1 MLTPFHLKSGNLS
14 PKKQQV
20 EQDLKI
26 VIRAKNKV
34 KYFSIGTKKS
44 IFDMDCS
51 TKQTIAT
58 FVDKQI
64 PKLLKESLE
73 T

>member
-34 KYFSIGTKKS
+34 LSKYFGIGTKTI
-44 IFDMDCS
+44 IFDMDCN
-51 TKQTIAT
+51 TKQTIAI

-64 PKLLKESLE
+64 PNF
-73 T
+73 